1 MAGENLQNL
10 RVALVHDWLTGL
22 RGGERVLDCLAR
34 AFPQAHLFTLLKTT
48 DLTPA
53 IDRLP
58 LTCSPAQRLPF
69 LKRYY
74 RHYLPLYPWAVS
86 RLDLSGYELVI
97 STSHCVAK
105 GVFPGPGAL
114 HLSYVFTPM
123 RYVWDMY
130 PVYFG
135 RRSLVVRSLMG
146 LIAPRLRAW
155 DRRSCDRIGALSCI
169 SHHVAD
175 RIRRCWGREAEVIHP
190 PLELDRFTVGPPGDF
205 YLVLSALAPYKGIE
219 LAVEAANRARFRL
232 VVAGEGQEA
241 ENLKALAGETVTF
254 LGRVD
259 DARAAELYRQ
269 CRAFIFPGEE
279 DFGITPLEAMASG
292 KAVIALDQ
300 GGIQET
306 VIPLNPGPGR
316 RGASSPAQAAP
327 TGVFFSEPGPE
338 ALIRA
343 VETFEAHLE
352 RFDQAALR
360 ARAAGFDRKIFLDR
374 FLGFAARA
382 WEAHRSGGSLR
393 DRSVPR

>member
-1 MAGENLQNL
+1 LESEPLKEL

-22 RGGERVLDCLAR
+22 RGGERVLDCLAQ
-34 AFPQAHLFTLLKTT
+34 AFPQAHLFTLLKTA

-86 RLDLSGYELVI
+86 RLDLTGFDLVI

-105 GVFPGPGAL
+105 GAVPGPGAL

-123 RYVWDMY
+123 RYIWDLY

-135 RRSLVVRSLMG
+135 RRSLAVRALMG

-155 DRRSCDRIGALSCI
+155 DKRTCGRIGALSCI
-169 SHHVAD
+169 SGHVAD

-190 PLELDRFTVGPPGDF
+190 PLELDRFRIGPPGEF
-205 YLVLSALAPYKGIE
+205 YLILSALAPYKGIE
-219 LAVEAANRARFRL
+219 LAVKAANRARFRL

-241 ENLKALAGETVTF
+241 ERLRSLAGETVTF

-259 DARAAELYRQ
+259 EARAAELYRQ

-292 KAVIALDQ
+292 KAVIALGR
-300 GGIQET
+300 GGILET
-306 VIPLNPGPGR
+306 VTPLNPGPEQGR
-316 RGASSPAQAAP
+316 TPSPP
-327 TGVFFSEPGPE
+327 GDRPSGVFFHEPTPE

-343 VETFEAHLE
+343 VELFEANLE
-352 RFDQAALR
+352 SFDQEDLR
-360 ARAAGFDRKIFLDR
+360 AGAARFDRKVFLDR
-374 FLGFAARA
+374 FLSFVARA
-382 WEAHRSGGSLR
+382 WEAHSSGPDIS
-393 DRSVPR
+393 